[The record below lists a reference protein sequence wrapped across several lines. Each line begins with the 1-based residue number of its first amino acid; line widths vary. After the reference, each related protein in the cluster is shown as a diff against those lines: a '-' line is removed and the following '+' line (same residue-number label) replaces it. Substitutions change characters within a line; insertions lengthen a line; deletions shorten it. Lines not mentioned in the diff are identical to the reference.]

1 MNLLLDNVDEAK
13 ADFEKAVELNPN
25 FGVAYVQKCYTDYRY
40 SLVKRDLIM
49 MSDSMA
55 NFKKAIER
63 FPDCSECYTLY
74 AQVNKNCIITFFSN
88 FVNGQKLIYY

>member
-13 ADFEKAVELNPN
+13 SDFEKAVELNPD

-74 AQVNKNCIITFFSN
+74 AQVNIVCMTKFTISTFN
-88 FVNGQKLIYY
+88 KTKINKY